1 MNNIF
6 HEPSE
11 QAIQAARSS
20 PNGWVYQID
29 TSYPSSLKTPPEA
42 ILGAWKV
49 NFNGDIIGNF
59 IPNPNYK
66 PIKRESSEYQ

>member
-1 MNNIF
+1 MANNPLC
-6 HEPSE
+6 PSE
-11 QAIQAARSS
+11 QAILAAKDS

-29 TSYPSSLKTPPEA
+29 SSYPDVGRIPSEA

-49 NFNGDIIGNF
+49 NAYGQIEGNF

-66 PIKRESSEYQ
+66 PIEHDER